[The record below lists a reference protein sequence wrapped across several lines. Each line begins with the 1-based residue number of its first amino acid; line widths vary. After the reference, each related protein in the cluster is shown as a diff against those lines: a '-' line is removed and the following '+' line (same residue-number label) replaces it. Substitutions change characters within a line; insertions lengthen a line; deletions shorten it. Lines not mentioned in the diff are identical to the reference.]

1 MNNCEN
7 RDKCLKYAQAYIIPQ
22 KFENLYSLMNNIRM
36 LQFAAIELNLYLD
49 NFPENKEATKK
60 YKEISPKLD
69 ELINDYEV
77 KYGPI
82 RNFGDAYVEDPIAW
96 TESPWPW
103 EKQR

>member
-1 MNNCEN
+1 MNS
-7 RDKCLKYAQAYIIPQ
+7 
-22 KFENLYSLMNNIRM
+22 YSLMNNIRM

-103 EKQR
+103 EKQRSRRGKLCGIMLRL

>member
-1 MNNCEN
+1 MNS
-7 RDKCLKYAQAYIIPQ
+7 
-22 KFENLYSLMNNIRM
+22 YSLMNNIRM

-82 RNFGDAYVEDPIAW
+82 RNFGDAYVEIQLLGLNHHGHGKNKGKG
-96 TESPWPW
+96 EVNYVVLC
-103 EKQR
+103 

>member
-1 MNNCEN
+1 MNS
-7 RDKCLKYAQAYIIPQ
+7 
-22 KFENLYSLMNNIRM
+22 YSLMNNIRM

-77 KYGPI
+77 KYGSI